1 MTNNNLYNFHD
12 LFIFEMAN
20 NHQGSIELG
29 KSIIDMCSDLAKKH
43 NIRAGI
49 KFQFRQLDS
58 FIHPNYI
65 EANEPTHI
73 KRFLSTKLSKK
84 DFSLLEN
91 YARTKNLITICTPF
105 DEESVDV
112 IDEQGFE
119 IIKIGSCS
127 ANDWPLLEKV
137 AKYNHPVIISTG
149 GLQISDIDK
158 IVSFF
163 HHKGVDFAIMHCVS
177 LYPTPPEL
185 CELNQIEKLR
195 SRFPKITIGWSTHED
210 PKDTDIVMLAYAKGA
225 RMFEKHVGVTNQS
238 NNNLNAYSASLN
250 ELDNWIL
257 KYKKAKAACGSN
269 KKIIRTKKEL
279 ESIYDLRRGVYAKSS
294 IKKGTKI
301 SMDDVFFAMPYFEDQ
316 FFSGLWNDEIIVKKD
331 FNINE
336 PLMIKDLNFP
346 ADKKRII
353 LQHHIHLIKGMLN
366 EEKIT
371 LSPDFTVEFSHHYGI
386 EKFNQFGAVL
396 ITLVNR
402 LYCKKLII
410 QTAGQIHPSHF
421 HKKKE
426 ETYYVLSG
434 ELDTEI
440 DGVKRKITAG
450 EKVLVQ
456 PGVWHSF
463 STQKGVIFEELST
476 THYDNDSFYQ
486 DKYINKIPRESRK
499 TYVDH
504 WGRFLLDEKIIK

>member
-1 MTNNNLYNFHD
+1 MTNNNSYDFND

-20 NHQGSIELG
+20 NHQGSIKLG
-29 KSIIDMCSDLAKKH
+29 KSIIDMCSNLAKKH
-43 NIRAGI
+43 NLRAGI

-65 EANEPTHI
+65 DADEPTHI

-84 DFSLLEN
+84 DFSLLKD
-91 YARTKNLITICTPF
+91 YAVKKDLITICTPF
-105 DEESVDV
+105 DEESVEV
-112 IDEQGFE
+112 IHKQGFE

-137 AKYNHPVIISTG
+137 SEYNLPVIISTG
-149 GLQISDIDK
+149 GLQINDIDK

-163 HHKGVDFAIMHCVS
+163 DHKGVDFAIMHCVS

-185 CELNQIEKLR
+185 CELNQIENLR
-195 SRFPKITIGWSTHED
+195 LRFPKITIGWSTHED
-210 PKDTDIVMLAYAKGA
+210 PKDTDIVMIAYAKGA
-225 RMFEKHVGVTNQS
+225 RMFEKHVGIIDQS
-238 NNNLNAYSASLN
+238 NDKLNAYSASIN

-257 KYKKAKAACGSN
+257 KYKKAKDACGSN
-269 KKIIRTKKEL
+269 TKIVRTKKEL
-279 ESIYDLRRGVYAKSS
+279 DSIYDLRRGVYAKSS

-301 SMDDVFFAMPYFEDQ
+301 SQNDIFFAMPYFENQ
-316 FFSGLWNDEIIVKKD
+316 FFSGLWKEEIISKKD
-331 FNINE
+331 FSINE
-336 PLMIKDLNFP
+336 PLMINDLNFP
-346 ADKKRII
+346 EDKKRII

-366 EEKIT
+366 QKKIT
-371 LSPDFTVEFSHHYGI
+371 LAADFNVEFSHHYGI

-396 ITLVNR
+396 ITLINR
-402 LYCKKLII
+402 LYCKKLVI
-410 QTAGQIHPSHF
+410 QTAGQFHPSHF

-426 ETYYVLSG
+426 ETFYILSG

-440 DGVKRKITAG
+440 DGIKRKITAG
-450 EKVLVQ
+450 EQVLIQ

-463 STQKGVIFEELST
+463 STEKGVIFEELST
-476 THYDNDSFYQ
+476 THFDNDSFYK
-486 DKYINKIPRESRK
+486 DKSINKIPRKSRK

-504 WGRFLLDEKIIK
+504 WGRFLLDEKLD

>member
-163 HHKGVDFAIMHCVS
+163 HHKG
-177 LYPTPPEL
+177 
-185 CELNQIEKLR
+185 
-195 SRFPKITIGWSTHED
+195 
-210 PKDTDIVMLAYAKGA
+210 
-225 RMFEKHVGVTNQS
+225 
-238 NNNLNAYSASLN
+238 
-250 ELDNWIL
+250 
-257 KYKKAKAACGSN
+257 
-269 KKIIRTKKEL
+269 
-279 ESIYDLRRGVYAKSS
+279 DL
-294 IKKGTKI
+294 
-301 SMDDVFFAMPYFEDQ
+301 
-316 FFSGLWNDEIIVKKD
+316 
-331 FNINE
+331 
-336 PLMIKDLNFP
+336 
-346 ADKKRII
+346 
-353 LQHHIHLIKGMLN
+353 
-366 EEKIT
+366 
-371 LSPDFTVEFSHHYGI
+371 
-386 EKFNQFGAVL
+386 
-396 ITLVNR
+396 
-402 LYCKKLII
+402 
-410 QTAGQIHPSHF
+410 
-421 HKKKE
+421 
-426 ETYYVLSG
+426 
-434 ELDTEI
+434 
-440 DGVKRKITAG
+440 
-450 EKVLVQ
+450 
-456 PGVWHSF
+456 
-463 STQKGVIFEELST
+463 
-476 THYDNDSFYQ
+476 
-486 DKYINKIPRESRK
+486 
-499 TYVDH
+499 
-504 WGRFLLDEKIIK
+504 